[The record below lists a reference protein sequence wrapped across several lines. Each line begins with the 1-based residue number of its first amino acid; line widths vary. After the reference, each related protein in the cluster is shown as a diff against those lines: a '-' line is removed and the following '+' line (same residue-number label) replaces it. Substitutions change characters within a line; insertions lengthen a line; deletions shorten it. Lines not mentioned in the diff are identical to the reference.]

1 MHVTAFLFGDRC
13 CVARRPQKLKEKHM
27 KIYVASSWRNERQPE
42 VVRCLRQRGHEVYDF
57 RHPTPGG
64 FGFRW
69 SEIDSGW
76 QNWGSEEYRK
86 ALGNPKAE
94 QGFRN
99 DYDAM
104 LWADTFVLLMP
115 CGRSA
120 HLEAG
125 WAIGQGKPTCILL
138 EIKEEPELMYKLA
151 DRLAL
156 TVDEVLDWIEE
167 VEQTG
172 RVVNN

>member
-1 MHVTAFLFGDRC
+1 MT
-13 CVARRPQKLKEKHM
+13 
-27 KIYVASSWRNERQPE
+27 
-42 VVRCLRQRGHEVYDF
+42 F
-57 RHPTPGG
+57 RHPTPGD

-69 SEIDSGW
+69 SEIDLGW
-76 QNWGSEEYRK
+76 QNWDSEEYRN

-138 EIKEEPELMYKLA
+138 GIKDEPELMYKLA

-156 TVDEVLDWIEE
+156 TIDEVLDWIEE
-167 VEQTG
+167 VEQAG
-172 RVVNN
+172 